1 MCSSAGG
8 VSSEGAGDGFSGR
21 APRRL
26 PDGVPR
32 TEGTEPQLQYPNETG
47 YYYRVLVQPPKPVW
61 VRLDAIL
68 IRDPGAPRHVNG
80 AGLDMTGERPG
91 TLTHWVPSFS
101 GEWLGRVNFSVC
113 YADGRTPLHL
123 TDQLVPAYALRPRA
137 ATDDPRR
144 TPASR
149 PAKPSDA
156 DKRMAGEP
164 GPELR

>member
-1 MCSSAGG
+1 M
-8 VSSEGAGDGFSGR
+8 SSEGTGDGFSGR

-32 TEGTEPQLQYPNETG
+32 TEGTEPQLQYPNEAG

-68 IRDPGAPRHVNG
+68 IRDPGTPRHVNG

-137 ATDDPRR
+137 AADDPRQPPPGR
-144 TPASR
+144 PNTSSR
-149 PAKPSDA
+149 IERRAGDA
-156 DKRMAGEP
+156 DGR
-164 GPELR
+164 